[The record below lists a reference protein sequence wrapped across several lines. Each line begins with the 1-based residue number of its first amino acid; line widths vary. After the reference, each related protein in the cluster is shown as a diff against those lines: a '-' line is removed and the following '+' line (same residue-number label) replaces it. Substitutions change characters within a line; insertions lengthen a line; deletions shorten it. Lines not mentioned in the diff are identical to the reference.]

1 VAAIE
6 KAINSCNQLV
16 VYCEHVLN
24 FCARGWTIQIEQ
36 QRCGWT
42 IQIEQQRW
50 TIQIE
55 RRQNG
60 RLPLEP

>member
-1 VAAIE
+1 
-6 KAINSCNQLV
+6 V

>member
-1 VAAIE
+1 VAE
-6 KAINSCNQLV
+6 
-16 VYCEHVLN
+16 
-24 FCARGWTIQIEQ
+24 
-36 QRCGWT
+36 QRCLGEAVTWTHMWMGRVEGAASMIVWRST